1 LSFAERH
8 VSATYTVQV
17 TCKTLS
23 KPAIILARAACLK
36 IGVPLAGAGPRARAC
51 GVLGELIRCTVVP
64 TELECWLVCNSELQQ
79 WPRRRGKKRRGGSK
93 SGVLILCAWYLAN
106 TMVEWRNP
114 RSLNLPQ
121 AVDATGDARCQ
132 KEFCLS
138 SAYPLG
144 PLQFCRKQFPST
156 LVRVVSGFGSQWAWT
171 GKRSRCLS

>member
-1 LSFAERH
+1 MHRRPNRARM
-8 VSATYTVQV
+8 
-17 TCKTLS
+17 
-23 KPAIILARAACLK
+23 LACLQQRAAAMAPPPREK
-36 IGVPLAGAGPRARAC
+36 KAG
-51 GVLGELIRCTVVP
+51 
-64 TELECWLVCNSELQQ
+64 
-79 WPRRRGKKRRGGSK
+79 GGSK

-156 LVRVVSGFGSQWAWT
+156 LVRVVSGFGSQWAWI